1 MAGVNSGIDIMDP
14 AALALA
20 LVSAQQGQFQAAVAT
35 KILKSSATQDA
46 QVLQLLNAGNPLAN
60 VASGIGQN
68 LDVSA

>member
-1 MAGVNSGIDIMDP
+1 MDP
-14 AALALA
+14 AAHALA
-20 LVSAQQGQFQAAVAT
+20 LVSAQQCQLQAAVAT

-68 LDVSA
+68 LDVSV

>member
-1 MAGVNSGIDIMDP
+1 LAGVNSGIDIMDP

-68 LDVSA
+68 LDVSV